1 MRQLIVIFLLLW
13 SVAAPAKSSK
23 DVLVVHSYHQGFSWT
38 DEFQA
43 GLSHDLN
50 GQGITYRAL
59 YLDTK
64 RDQTPEYL
72 RQLYRLYHAK
82 LEEEQ
87 FEAVVVSD
95 NNALNLMNRLGDLL
109 GDTPVIFSGIN
120 GYQPD
125 MHKALRATGV
135 SSNIDLEENLALIQR
150 VQPQAKRVTIIS
162 DYSVT
167 GYAVRDQIDRFIQ
180 NHTNLSVQIEHMVP
194 ESYDELLE
202 RVSESDG
209 INTAILFWGY
219 YRDRE
224 GKPARLN
231 IWKRVA
237 ESAASPVYLTHDSG
251 MGYGA
256 VGGVIQSARGQ
267 GETAAHMLREILGNP
282 SAPLPPVRNGTPK
295 TVLDYTAIS
304 QWNLTV
310 PLEESVTLLNKPQSL
325 TERYGSTLRLALS
338 LILMMAVI
346 ILVLGYYLRRLYA
359 SENKAKH
366 NQILLESMLDRSHQF
381 VGILDSFGRVKLSN
395 PRLQE
400 LISGKEF
407 EPELPFWR
415 HHALEK
421 EAARRL
427 RHYFESTDMQ
437 LVERF
442 ELEILS
448 STHGCMLL
456 DVVLSPL
463 PSEAGKLSQY
473 MFEASDITTR
483 VLTQQKLV
491 EREATLRTYYDQQP
505 VMMLTLDDNNRI
517 QAVNQFAEELLG
529 YNNMAL
535 LGHRLRD
542 FYVDETSLPAR
553 QLLIQ
558 PQQNAKSVWRR
569 EIRYR
574 HKDGQSLWIRENVR
588 PIGEDGQ
595 LLVVGEDI
603 TEIRS
608 LTEQLEYQARYDQLT
623 EAFNRNHFELE
634 LEKSLREVEGHMR
647 THAMLYLD
655 LDQLKVLN
663 DTAGHEAGDAA
674 IKFAAA
680 LVEQELPYSA
690 TLARMGGD
698 EFAVLLRD
706 CNEIGAQKIATAI
719 IQVLSTSAF
728 TWGNITLNITCSIG
742 IRLID
747 HTADS
752 PQMVHAQA
760 DTACHAAKDEGRNR
774 YHVYHVDDADLRQRQ
789 QEMES
794 VSLVHEALAND
805 RLELFAQ
812 QILDLNDEDGQPKLH
827 FEILVR
833 IRNPEGEYISPG
845 IFMPASEK
853 YNIAHLIDRAV
864 VTKTLAW
871 LEAHPQAVE
880 QLSFCSINLSGQT
893 IGNRDFVR
901 FLLNAID
908 ESSVP
913 SEKLCI
919 EVTETAAMGN
929 INQAVELFTRIKK
942 KGCLI
947 ALDDFGSGLS
957 SFGYLKKLPIDV
969 VKIDGMFVRDMD
981 TNQTDYVMV
990 RSINDLVKQMG
1001 KRTVAE
1007 FVENTR
1013 IISRLTEL
1021 GIDYAQG
1028 YVINRPKPLAELVDE
1043 ILGTQY
1049 HLE

>member
-1 MRQLIVIFLLLW
+1 
-13 SVAAPAKSSK
+13 VAATANDGK
-23 DVLVVHSYHQGFSWT
+23 DVLVVHSYHHGFVWT
-38 DEFQA
+38 DGFQD
-43 GLSHDLN
+43 GLDQVLGPQDIS
-50 GQGITYRAL
+50 YRVV

-64 RDQTPEYL
+64 RNQTPAYL
-72 RQLYRLYHAK
+72 QRLYQLYYTKFQQERFK
-82 LEEEQ
+82 
-87 FEAVVVSD
+87 AVIVSD
-95 NNALNLMNRLGDLL
+95 NNALNLMHRLKAPL
-109 GDTPVIFSGIN
+109 GHTPVIFSGIN
-120 GYQPD
+120 GYKPE
-125 MHKALRATGV
+125 MHAGLRATGV
-135 SSNIDLEENLALIQR
+135 SSNMAIDDNLMLIR
-150 VQPQAKRVTIIS
+150 RIQPEVKRVVVVT

-167 GYAVRDQIDRFIQ
+167 GQAVREQVDEFSRT
-180 NHTNLSVQIEHMVP
+180 HSLGLTIEHMIP
-194 ESYDELLE
+194 ATYEELFS
-202 RVSESDG
+202 RVSELDG
-209 INTAILFWGY
+209 TETAILFWGY
-219 YRDRE
+219 YRDSE
-224 GKPARLN
+224 GHEANINVWEPLN
-231 IWKRVA
+231 NYA
-237 ESAASPVYLTHDSG
+237 SAPVYLTNDTG
-251 MGYGA
+251 MGHGA
-256 VGGVIQSARGQ
+256 IGGVMQSAHGQ
-267 GETAAHMLREILGNP
+267 GETAAHMLLQILNHP
-282 SAPLPPVRNGTPK
+282 TDPLPPMQNGRPK
-295 TVLDYTAIS
+295 MMLDYAALSRWGLNTDQPS
-304 QWNLTV
+304 TF
-310 PLEESVTLLNKPQSL
+310 TLLNKPLSF
-325 TERYGSTLRLALS
+325 TERYGSTVRLALGM
-338 LILMMAVI
+338 IFMMALV
-346 ILVLGYYLRRLYA
+346 ILVLGYYLKRLYN
-359 SENKAKH
+359 SENRARRS
-366 NQILLESMLDRSHQF
+366 QLLLESMLEQSHQF
-381 VGILDSFGRVKLSN
+381 VCIMDAFGRISLSN
-395 PRLQE
+395 YRLNE
-400 LISGKEF
+400 LIAD
-407 EPELPFWR
+407 R
-415 HHALEK
+415 HFDPDQPLWQYQILEQ
-421 EAARRL
+421 EGAQRL

-437 LVERF
+437 SVSRF
-442 ELEILS
+442 ELEMLS
-448 STHGCMLL
+448 PGQGSILL

-463 PSEAGKLSQY
+463 PPETGKERQY
-473 MFEASDITTR
+473 MFEASDITAR
-483 VLTQQKLV
+483 KLTQQKLV

-505 VMMLTLDDNNRI
+505 VMMLTLDDNNRV
-517 QAVNQFAEELLG
+517 QAVNKFTEELLG
-529 YNNMAL
+529 YHSMEL
-535 LGHRLRD
+535 LGHRLRSV
-542 FYVDETSLPAR
+542 YVDETSIPAR

-558 PQQNAKSVWRR
+558 PQQNARRVWRR

-574 HKDGQSLWIRENVR
+574 HKDGQVLWIRENIR
-588 PIGEDGQ
+588 PIGEEGQ

-603 TEIRS
+603 TEIHS

-647 THAMLYLD
+647 SHAMLYLD

-674 IKFAAA
+674 IKFAAT

-706 CNEIGAQKIATAI
+706 CNETGAQKIAAAI

-728 TWGNITLNITCSIG
+728 TWGAITLNITCSIG

-774 YHVYHVDDADLRQRQ
+774 YHVYHVEDADLRQRQ

-794 VSLVHEALAND
+794 VSLVHEALASD

-812 QILDLNDEDGQPKLH
+812 QILDLKDADGQPKLY
-827 FEILVR
+827 FEVLVR
-833 IRNPEGEYISPG
+833 IRNLAGGYISPG

-929 INQAVELFTRIKK
+929 INLAVELFSRIKE

-990 RSINDLVKQMG
+990 RSINDLVKEMG

-1007 FVENTR
+1007 FVENEQ
-1013 IISRLTEL
+1013 IIDRLMEL
-1021 GIDYAQG
+1021 GVDYAQG

-1043 ILGTQY
+1043 ILGTRY
-1049 HLE
+1049 SSE